1 MLLAIDIGNT
11 TIILGV
17 FEGERLLFFWRLSTR
32 TEKTE
37 DEHGALISDLLN
49 INGLK
54 TEVIDGIIISSVVPP
69 LTQIF
74 EDMAKKYFNRKPMV
88 VSSELDTGIKILY
101 KKPEEVGAD
110 RIVNAAAAFYLY
122 GGPVIIVDFGTAT
135 TFCYVTSRG
144 EYLGGVIAP
153 GLEISANAL
162 FERAAKLP
170 KVSLSRPSRI
180 IGDDTVTAMQ
190 AGLIIGHAG
199 MVDRIVEEIKRDVGE
214 DPYVIA
220 TGGLAELIAP
230 ESRTIKEIRPALT
243 LEGLRLVYKRNI

>member
-110 RIVNAAAAFYLY
+110 RIVNAAAAFHLY